1 MMSQILLINFI
12 SVPLIIAIIVIFV
25 FIKWLKPDFLQFKKS
40 IREKPE
46 GLLDIDDRYNVNKIE
61 KEKELNDLLD
71 KINKQGIDKLTK
83 IEKERLEE
91 LSK

>member
-40 IREKPE
+40 IKEKPE